1 MVHEAE
7 VRRHVTPRSTVDRV
21 ARFDGGSGDCRKRP
35 GPGAGHVGPAV
46 TAMQSAPEPARVRGR
61 LPRAGPRRV
70 HAGEPALLAH
80 PHPARLPVA
89 VLRDR
94 HQHDPAVHRA
104 LRAHAR
110 LSAHRLFRH
119 RYGRML
125 VYFTLFTLVGFVL
138 DFPLSWYSG
147 FALEHQFNLSNQSF
161 AKWLIDEG
169 KGSLVGIVA
178 LGATGLIALAYAAID
193 KNGTDL
199 SGCGSGSGRCRCCSS
214 PCSSSRSS
222 SIRCSTS
229 SRRSG
234 PGPEAGHPRPRGQGR
249 DSGRNVYEVD
259 KSQQTKKYNAYVNGF
274 GPSQRI
280 VLWDTT
286 LKGMDHDEILFV
298 MGHEMGHYK
307 LLHLWKGVAFT
318 FLLSFGLF
326 FVSGKMMAWAT
337 ARYGPRWGFTR
348 LSDEA
353 SLPLFIS
360 AISLAALIAQP
371 LSNAFSRRIEHEA
384 DTFGLEVTHSTTRAR
399 ARSSSSG
406 PRTAPIRAVRVRE
419 ADAVLAPRRS
429 ETASATRSVI
439 TRGPRTGRI
448 ARLKVGRSP
457 RASEAATRRVC
468 WAAVGQIAL
477 VGSLRLSPPSWR
489 RGGCD
494 SRRSGHPCPP
504 LLARA
509 PTRLFAQPP
518 PSRRGASSPRTLA
531 GYGPGL
537 GLADD
542 GEALRDRGVEGV

>member
-7 VRRHVTPRSTVDRV
+7 VRRHVTLARRWTGLLALTVALEIV
-21 ARFDGGSGDCRKRP
+21 GSARGQAPDTS
-35 GPGAGHVGPAV
+35 APAV
-46 TAMQSAPEPARVRGR
+46 TAMQSAPEPAKSEADY
-61 LPRAGPRRV
+61 LAQV
-70 HAGEPALLAH
+70 HAEFTPENRRYSRIRTLLGFLSPFYAIATSMILLFTGLS
-80 PHPARLPVA
+80 ARM
-89 VLRDR
+89 RD
-94 HQHDPAVHRA
+94 V
-104 LRAHAR
+104 
-110 LSAHRLFRH
+110 AHRLFRH

-193 KNGTDL
+193 KNERTWWLWLGVGTLPVLLVAVLIQPLFIDPL
-199 SGCGSGSGRCRCCSS
+199 FNKFT
-214 PCSSSRSS
+214 PLKDQVLKQD
-222 SIRCSTS
+222 ILALAAKAEI
-229 SRRSG
+229 
-234 PGPEAGHPRPRGQGR
+234 P
-249 DSGRNVYEVD
+249 GRNVYEVD

-384 DTFGLEVTHSTTRAR
+384 DTFGLEVTHSNDAGAR
-399 ARSSSSG
+399 AFIKLGSQNRSD
-406 PRTAPIRAVRVRE
+406 PEP
-419 ADAVLAPRRS
+419 S
-429 ETASATRSVI
+429 EFVKLMQYS
-439 TRGPRTGRI
+439 
-448 ARLKVGRSP
+448 
-457 RASEAATRRVC
+457 
-468 WAAVGQIAL
+468 
-477 VGSLRLSPPSWR
+477 
-489 RGGCD
+489 
-494 SRRSGHPCPP
+494 HPP
-504 LLARA
+504 LGDRIRYAIRYHPWTEDRPNRA
-509 PTRLFAQPP
+509 FK
-518 PSRRGASSPRTLA
+518 G
-531 GYGPGL
+531 GP
-537 GLADD
+537 
-542 GEALRDRGVEGV
+542 